1 MPNESLISVPP
12 NVNDPVVLRR
22 FLLRLVE
29 QLDIVIGNRTG
40 KENKY
45 VKQQS
50 LIDEAS
56 KLEEDIKKAQ
66 GELNKSLELASQLN
80 DRVLKAIEAEIGEI
94 NVKDEE
100 QDSAIAAIQ
109 VVDNDQDLRL
119 DALENAGYIADAPS
133 DGNTYGRKDGSW
145 EIV

>member
-1 MPNESLISVPP
+1 MSNESIISVPP
-12 NVNDPVVLRR
+12 NVTDPVVLRR

-40 KENKY
+40 EENKY

-50 LIDEAS
+50 LIDEAN

-66 GELNKSLELASQLN
+66 AELNRSLELVSQLN
-80 DRVLKAIEAEIGEI
+80 DRVTKKLEADIEEI
-94 NVKDEE
+94 NVKDAD
-100 QDSAIAAIQ
+100 QDAAILAIQ
-109 VVDNDQDLRL
+109 VVDDDQDLRL
-119 DALENAGYIADAPS
+119 DALESAGYIADAPS

>member
-1 MPNESLISVPP
+1 MPNESIISVPP
-12 NVNDPVVLRR
+12 NVTDPVVLRR

-40 KENKY
+40 EENKY

-50 LIDEAS
+50 LIDEAN

-66 GELNKSLELASQLN
+66 AELNRSLELVSQLN
-80 DRVLKAIEAEIGEI
+80 DRVTKKLEADIEEI
-94 NVKDEE
+94 NIKDAE
-100 QDSAIAAIQ
+100 QDDAITAIQ
-109 VVDNDQDLRL
+109 VVDNNQDLRL
-119 DALENAGYIADAPS
+119 DSLESAGYIADAPS